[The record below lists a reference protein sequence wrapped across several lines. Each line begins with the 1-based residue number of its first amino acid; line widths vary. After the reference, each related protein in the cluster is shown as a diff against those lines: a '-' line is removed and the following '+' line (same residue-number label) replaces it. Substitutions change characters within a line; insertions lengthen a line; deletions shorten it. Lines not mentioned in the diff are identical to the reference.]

1 MPQPATRVLPCD
13 GKNCT
18 NRAHGAWVWT
28 FKTTSDPL
36 PGDTVL
42 EEKSMWVKV
51 GKSRVRQASD
61 GSYYA
66 DRTNLP
72 LHQYTIERI
81 VMLCAECG
89 FRLGGRAKLIK
100 SISTPVV
107 PQVVKPE
114 RILKTGKTKSETL
127 NGQPRPNKIAEGV
140 LDPTKRKNHLFE

>member
-1 MPQPATRVLPCD
+1 MPTKVLRCD

-18 NRAHGAWVWT
+18 NRAHGAWLWT
-28 FKTTSDPL
+28 FKTTTDPL
-36 PGDTVL
+36 PGDTVVD
-42 EEKSMWVKV
+42 EKSMWVKV
-51 GKSRVRQASD
+51 GKSRVRRASD

-81 VMLCAECG
+81 VVLCAECG

-100 SISTPVV
+100 SISTPIV
-107 PQVVKPE
+107 PKTIAPE

-127 NGQPRPNKIAEGV
+127 NGQHRSNNIPEGV
-140 LDPTKRKNHLFE
+140 MDPTKRKNYPFE